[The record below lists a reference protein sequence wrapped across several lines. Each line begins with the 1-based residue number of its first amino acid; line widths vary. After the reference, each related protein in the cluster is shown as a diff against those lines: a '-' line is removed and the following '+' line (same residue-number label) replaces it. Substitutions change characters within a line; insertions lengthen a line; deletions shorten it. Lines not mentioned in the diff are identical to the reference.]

1 MNETLVLVVDKDESV
16 RLETADLVREGVD
29 DASVLTASS
38 TATARDA
45 LENQSV
51 DVVVTG
57 YNLPDGNG
65 LELADWIRD
74 EHPGTGCILY
84 TADATIDTDT
94 FEDVIVEYVT
104 KGTPTATET
113 LHSLIEEAGPELT
126 QSAHPVP
133 ERETIRLAAAEGLHE
148 RENRLEIPLR
158 RIAELAVDHFDV
170 EGGAISLILRE
181 RQEPLAQ
188 EGAVDLPVFREDS
201 LATHTLVADLGS
213 MAVEDTRTD
222 PRFAETTAIQDAD
235 LVSYLGAPVTNA
247 DGEPVAVLSIYDN
260 RPRRYEASDRAYIE
274 LLAALAG
281 DVVALGSEGENH
293 D

>member
-1 MNETLVLVVDKDESV
+1 MNETVVLVVDWDESV
-16 RLETADLVREGVD
+16 RLETADLVREGVE

-38 TATARDA
+38 TATARHT
-45 LENQSV
+45 LQNQSV

-74 EHPGTGCILY
+74 EYPGTGCILY
-84 TADATIDTDT
+84 TDESTIDTDS

-104 KGTPTATET
+104 KGTPSAINT
-113 LHSLIEEAGPELT
+113 LLNLIEEAGSAQT

-133 ERETIRLAAAEGLHE
+133 KSEPIRLAAAEELSEFGASLETPLHHVV
-148 RENRLEIPLR
+148 
-158 RIAELAVDHFDV
+158 ELAVEHFDV
-170 EGGAISLILRE
+170 QAGAITLVLRE

-188 EGAVDLPVFREDS
+188 CGNLDLPVFREDS

-213 MAVEDTRTD
+213 MAVEDARTD
-222 PRFAETTAIQDAD
+222 PRFAETAAIQDAD
-235 LVSYLGAPVTNA
+235 IVSYLGAPVTDS
-247 DGEPVAVLSIYDN
+247 DGEPVAVLSIYDT
-260 RPRRYEASDRAYIE
+260 RPRRYEASDRSYLE

-281 DVVALGSEGENH
+281 DVITLASEGSKP
-293 D
+293 